1 MTTDDWERR
10 IDEVWDLAAG
20 SLVDDEVIAR
30 IDAIAAERG
39 DDDARAVFER
49 AGARDSAGRPDEA
62 VPLYRRAL
70 ELGLDAEYRPQAV
83 VQLASS
89 IRNLGDAGEA
99 LRLIEAEHRDHPE
112 GHLLAVPEVVGLVQG
127 GEPVVDRV
135 GGGEAP
141 RTRSRGP
148 RAACWPP
155 RRARAPA
162 SPPCTPPPAARPH
175 RRGAACRSRAA
186 RA

>member
-70 ELGLDAEYRPQAV
+70 ELGLD
-83 VQLASS
+83 
-89 IRNLGDAGEA
+89 DAGEA
-99 LRLIEAEHRDHPE
+99 LRLIEAEHRDHPDAPYRDE
-112 GHLLAVPEVVGLVQG
+112 VAAFLALALVSTGDAERGASVALTALAPHL
-127 GEPVVDRV
+127 R
-135 GGGEAP
+135 
-141 RTRSRGP
+141 RYTRSVTAY
-148 RAACWPP
+148 AAALVDDDP
-155 RRARAPA
+155 APEGGRDAA
-162 SPPCTPPPAARPH
+162 SA
-175 RRGAACRSRAA
+175 
-186 RA
+186 

>member
-49 AGARDSAGRPDEA
+49 AGARDSAGRPEEA

-70 ELGLDAEYRPQAV
+70 ELGLDAEHRPQAV

-99 LRLIEAEHRDHPE
+99 LRLIEAEHRDHPDAPYRDE
-112 GHLLAVPEVVGLVQG
+112 VAAFLALALVSTGDAERGASIALTALAPHL
-127 GEPVVDRV
+127 R
-135 GGGEAP
+135 
-141 RTRSRGP
+141 RYTRSVTAY
-148 RAACWPP
+148 AA
-155 RRARAPA
+155 ALVDDDPA
-162 SPPCTPPPAARPH
+162 SEGGRDAAS
-175 RRGAACRSRAA
+175 A
-186 RA
+186 

>member
-10 IDEVWDLAAG
+10 IDEVWSLAAG
-20 SLVDDEVIAR
+20 SLVDEEVIAR

-70 ELGLDAEYRPQAV
+70 ELGLDDEHRPQAI

-89 IRNLGDAGEA
+89 VRNLGDVDEA
-99 LRLIEAEHRDHPE
+99 LRLIEAEHRTHPDAPYRDE
-112 GHLLAVPEVVGLVQG
+112 VAAFLALTLVSAG
-127 GEPVVDRV
+127 D
-135 GGGEAP
+135 A
-141 RTRSRGP
+141 
-148 RAACWPP
+148 
-155 RRARAPA
+155 
-162 SPPCTPPPAARPH
+162 
-175 RRGAACRSRAA
+175 RRGASVALTALAPHLGRYTRSVTAYAA
-186 RA
+186 DLLAADESASEPGRDASSDASSA

>member
-49 AGARDSAGRPDEA
+49 AGARDSAGRPGEA

-70 ELGLDAEYRPQAV
+70 ELGLDAEHRPQAV

-99 LRLIEAEHRDHPE
+99 LRLIEAEHREHPDAPYRDE
-112 GHLLAVPEVVGLVQG
+112 VAAFLALALVSTGDAERGASVALTALAPHL
-127 GEPVVDRV
+127 R
-135 GGGEAP
+135 
-141 RTRSRGP
+141 RYTRSVMAY
-148 RAACWPP
+148 AA
-155 RRARAPA
+155 ALVDDD
-162 SPPCTPPPAARPH
+162 PAAEGGRD
-175 RRGAACRSRAA
+175 AASA
-186 RA
+186 

>member
-1 MTTDDWERR
+1 MTTDDWEQR
-10 IDEVWDLAAG
+10 IDEVWRLAAG

-62 VPLYRRAL
+62 VPLYRRSL
-70 ELGLDAEYRPQAV
+70 ELGLDDEHRPQAI

-89 IRNLGDAGEA
+89 IRNLGDVDEA

-112 GHLLAVPEVVGLVQG
+112 APYRDEVAAFLALVLVSAG
-127 GEPVVDRV
+127 D
-135 GGGEAP
+135 A
-141 RTRSRGP
+141 
-148 RAACWPP
+148 
-155 RRARAPA
+155 
-162 SPPCTPPPAARPH
+162 
-175 RRGAACRSRAA
+175 RRGASVALTALAPHLRRYTRSVTAYAA
-186 RA
+186 DLLAADESSSEQGPDASSDASSA